1 MFDRLKQWRWL
12 WITVLVL
19 LLDFVSK
26 DLANHYLKS
35 NGIKV
40 FSLLNLTLVHNS
52 GAAVGFL
59 ADASGWQTKV
69 FILIAALISAL
80 ILIWMLMLKTE
91 SRLIPIALSL
101 ILGGALGNL
110 YDRIVSGVVTDFIDV
125 HYKAIYWPVFNLA
138 DSAVTVGVILLML
151 GLIRKSV

>member
-59 ADASGWQTKV
+59 ADASGWQTQV

>member
-52 GAAVGFL
+52 GAAFGFL